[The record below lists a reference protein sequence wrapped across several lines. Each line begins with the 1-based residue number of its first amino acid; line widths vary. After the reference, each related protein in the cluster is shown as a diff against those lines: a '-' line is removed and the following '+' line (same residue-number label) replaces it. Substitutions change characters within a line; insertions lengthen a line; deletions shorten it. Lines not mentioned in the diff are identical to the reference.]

1 MSGEL
6 PASAISVL
14 QTLTARGPL
23 SPKDISRW
31 AKVPI
36 RTVNFAIKKLRKKG
50 LIRRIPNLQDMRSP
64 LYCTNLDGARE
75 IVTTHGAES
84 VIACQLM
91 LVFRR

>member
-6 PASAISVL
+6 PASALSVL
-14 QTLTARGPL
+14 QSLRARGPM

-64 LYCTNLDGARE
+64 LYCTDLEVAKE
-75 IVTTHGAES
+75 IVASHGTES
-84 VIACQLM
+84 IIGCQLM